1 MSPLHRRPPLT
12 LLLVLLS
19 LALTTIAAAP
29 PSRPATGVPKPA
41 DPNRPVPGKFTHPK
55 LKGWINDV
63 PDTGQFLADSVW
75 LLRVGPRV
83 TTVGEYVATW
93 FSSYPEFRPGQDSL
107 GRVRFLKNLMN
118 RDVLGLTALGQD
130 RPLRFEDRLAL
141 RETRQRALAG
151 AVYQR
156 LVTDSVKVSES
167 EIRQA
172 WETFK
177 SDHRFRHILLS
188 DRNAAERVRRELV
201 TGKLTWS
208 AAVRKYSIAKNDRGP
223 DGDLGWGLRN
233 QIEPRIA
240 HRIYAL
246 KPGEIS
252 TPVQDREG
260 WHLVQS
266 VEQKRADPPAFN
278 ALRGSIKRFLESEKS
293 LEISERLLARL
304 RAEVGM
310 TYDTANVVFA
320 AKNFSESM
328 SVKQEPLGATFEING
343 AVPEFAPQDTSRVLA
358 RWNGGSYSL
367 GSLLEAF
374 EHIPP
379 VLRPTL
385 NMPDAM
391 IAFVETTVLEP
402 NIAEFGAR
410 LGLEKDPLVVE
421 PVEKKREEILVEQMY
436 QDSIAS
442 RIWVS
447 KQDRRE
453 YYDKNLPQFFT
464 YPSVRFAA
472 IVRASKAGT
481 DSVERALRAGVR
493 AEALLA
499 ADSAAGLVSGS
510 IQSRHQ
516 KEEGPYHKALF
527 EEMRPGDIQVRGP
540 DRSGDYVILQLLSYD
555 GGRQLSFEEG
565 DELIVESL
573 QNQKMEQALEAMI
586 DRLRKR
592 YEIAMRPELVM
603 LIKLV
608 DPTLD

>member
-1 MSPLHRRPPLT
+1 MSSLHLRPRLT
-12 LLLVLLS
+12 LLLVLLP

-29 PSRPATGVPKPA
+29 PSRPATGVPRTV
-41 DPNRPVPGKFTHPK
+41 DPNKPVPGKFTHPK

-63 PDTGQFLADSVW
+63 PDTGQFLPDSVW

-83 TTVGEYVATW
+83 TTVGDYVATW

-107 GRVRFLKNLMN
+107 GRVRFLQNLMN
-118 RDVLGLTALGQD
+118 RDVLGLTALALDQ
-130 RPLRFEDRLAL
+130 PLRFEDRLAL

-156 LVTDSVKVSES
+156 LVSDSVKVSES
-167 EIRQA
+167 EIRKE
-172 WETFK
+172 WETYK
-177 SDHRFRHILLS
+177 TDHRFRHILLP

-201 TGKLTWS
+201 TGKLSWS
-208 AAVRKYSIAKNDRGP
+208 AAVKKYTIARNDRGP

-233 QIEPRIA
+233 QIEASIA
-240 HRIYAL
+240 KRIYTL

-252 TPVQDREG
+252 APVQDREG

-266 VEQKRADPPAFN
+266 AEQKPADPPAYN
-278 ALRGSIKRFLESEKS
+278 ALRNSIKRFLESEKS
-293 LEISERLLARL
+293 SAISERLLARL
-304 RAEVGM
+304 RTEVGM
-310 TYDTANVVFA
+310 TYDTAQVVFA
-320 AKNFSESM
+320 SKNFSESM

-358 RWNGGSYSL
+358 RWKGGSYSL

-379 VLRPTL
+379 IMRPTL
-385 NMPDAM
+385 NFPEAM
-391 IAFVETTVLEP
+391 ITFVETSVLEP

-410 LGLEKDPLVVE
+410 IGLEQDPLVVG
-421 PVEKKREEILVEQMY
+421 PVEKKREEILVERMY
-436 QDSIAS
+436 QDSIGS

-453 YYDKNLPQFFT
+453 YYDKNLPLFFT
-464 YPSVRFAA
+464 FPSVRYAA

-481 DSVERALRAGVR
+481 DSVERALRAGIK

-499 ADSAAGLVSGS
+499 ADSAAGLNSGS

-516 KEEGPYHKALF
+516 KEEGPYHKVLF

-555 GGRQLSFEEG
+555 GGRQLSFEES
-565 DELIVESL
+565 DEMIVESL
-573 QNQKMEQALEAMI
+573 QNQKMEQALDAMI
-586 DRLRKR
+586 ERLRKR

-608 DPTLD
+608 DPTLE